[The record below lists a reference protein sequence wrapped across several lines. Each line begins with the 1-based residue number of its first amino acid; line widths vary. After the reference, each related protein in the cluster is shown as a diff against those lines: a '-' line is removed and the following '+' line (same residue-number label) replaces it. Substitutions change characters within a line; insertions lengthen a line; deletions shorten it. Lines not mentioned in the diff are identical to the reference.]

1 MATAADRKGFV
12 QTLRRGARSHE
23 VPLVADNAA
32 RDKVKTMAETLL
44 ALDTLE
50 EDEVRDFQCE
60 EFQTWESVR
69 SPKLQDG

>member
-12 QTLRRGARSHE
+12 QTLRRG
-23 VPLVADNAA
+23 
-32 RDKVKTMAETLL
+32 AETLL

>member
-32 RDKVKTMAETLL
+32 RDKVKTKAETLL

-50 EDEVRDFQCE
+50 EDERAQLELAWSSYKASWPD
-60 EFQTWESVR
+60 
-69 SPKLQDG
+69 